1 MLSCGWGQAASTWQ
15 HCALEGNS
23 WARRVRE
30 PRDHRGPGL
39 LGPLPGRQHGSGTP
53 KRRSAAQPRCWQ
65 SSTRQQGGQPPL
77 HNSLTPTAGSG
88 AMASLLLFD
97 YRETLDQ
104 NWAWVWGRAIRF
116 AVEIF
121 LLQNE
126 ILNGNISLAQ

>member
-1 MLSCGWGQAASTWQ
+1 
-15 HCALEGNS
+15 
-23 WARRVRE
+23 
-30 PRDHRGPGL
+30 
-39 LGPLPGRQHGSGTP
+39 
-53 KRRSAAQPRCWQ
+53 
-65 SSTRQQGGQPPL
+65 
-77 HNSLTPTAGSG
+77 
-88 AMASLLLFD
+88 MASLLLFD